1 MASNKNIFFRL
12 LVENTDFA
20 RKLNLSRDQVL
31 SFERTINRTGK
42 IASTI
47 GKGLLSSV
55 LSTPMLGLTSVAG
68 IGAVMSRAVGK
79 FAEMQQ
85 AMADLSS
92 LTGITGKELDELRA
106 SAINMS
112 AGSSMAAEDIAR
124 AMTKVGSA
132 MPELLKYKA
141 GLVAV
146 TDAAKLLSGAS
157 GMDMDSSINSLTGIM
172 NQFGAGAAEAN
183 VYVNT
188 LAAASQVGAA
198 DVNYLAA
205 VIEKSAGSAINAK
218 MGFSELV
225 AVTEAIAPKFSNAQE
240 AGTAM
245 RNVLT
250 RLEVRTKDCKISQL
264 GLNRALE
271 NFSKKSDA
279 QKIKIVGEE
288 ALRMANAMAD
298 ARGEIGKY
306 EQQIT
311 GTNVAEEQAATR
323 KRTLKTS
330 ISALA
335 VSWDDFTLSMNTSY
349 GILAAFIDLL
359 SSGISVFARWTESY
373 DGYMQRIKGESE
385 QKAIKDLGKQYNEH
399 LVADGED
406 AAQKWLEEA
415 KVEADRKAQMEAE
428 NLRALEERDK
438 KAAEHNAA
446 IRKKASDAIKNS
458 TRGKAF
464 AGLSLEQ
471 GVQERAA
478 YLVQDPRRKTAFFE
492 GDTINPDEGIT
503 RRGYYQRVAQRQA
516 YYASRSEAITN
527 LLAARKKGK
536 TEVPTAGGGTGG
548 KTDPLEHSR
557 ADLTAGGIDVKDL
570 KTRMQVVDDLK
581 ARISEVDKALEAAGA
596 DSELRDKLTGIRDT
610 YQAALDA
617 FTEPLTVA
625 GVDLSEVKKAQEEVA
640 RLDGQIK
647 TLEEALTVSK
657 GERRAGI
664 EEALKNLRREREA
677 LAAPVTLAGVD
688 VSGYEKAA
696 AEAKK
701 AADELAKAEAYLSA
715 NPDDA
720 GLLELVKR
728 LREESEKLNHTF
740 IAGMDV
746 TPYVRKKEEAEKLRA
761 ELERIDEL
769 LRSNPGDAGLLATR
783 KKLVEKADDL
793 PSTYTP
799 QKSRRQEDKERRL
812 ALTTEIDRLNRQSK
826 KDPGRKAENDRL
838 VSGMRKEI
846 ASIDFQKT
854 MDIAGASIQVAS
866 DIGNVMKSLGLDE
879 VGEGIAETVGVL
891 NTVMSLIVSI
901 EALVALISAQES
913 VQTTTSF
920 LPFFSNGG
928 IVGGNSWTGDKL
940 LARVNSGE
948 MVLNKQQQANL
959 LNGLNNSEAASA
971 AVSVSGRS
979 VVRGEDIYIAL
990 NNYLRRSGKKI

>member
-31 SFERTINRTGK
+31 SFERTLNRTGK
-42 IASTI
+42 VASTI
-47 GKGLLSSV
+47 GKGLMSSV
-55 LSTPMLGLTSVAG
+55 LSTPMLGLVGSAAG

-146 TDAAKLLSGAS
+146 TGAAKLLSGAS

-188 LAAASQVGAA
+188 LAAASQAGAA

-205 VIEKSAGSAINAK
+205 VVEKSAGSAINAK
-218 MGFSELV
+218 MGFTELV

-264 GLNRALE
+264 GLNQALE

-330 ISALA
+330 VSALA

-359 SSGISVFARWTESY
+359 SSGISVFARWFESY
-373 DGYMQRIKGESE
+373 DQYLQRMKGESE
-385 QKAIKDLGKQYNEH
+385 QKAIKDLGKQYNEQ
-399 LVADGED
+399 LAANGEE
-406 AAQKWLEEA
+406 AAQEWLEKEKA
-415 KVEADRKAQMEAE
+415 KA
-428 NLRALEERDK
+428 DK
-438 KAAEHNAA
+438 KAKEY
-446 IRKKASDAIKNS
+446 RKKREGLEKADREAQKNNNALRREYYKDANPIPGAVPIPAGSDGGAAAWYYASSDKRYDRN
-458 TRGKAF
+458 
-464 AGLSLEQ
+464 
-471 GVQERAA
+471 
-478 YLVQDPRRKTAFFE
+478 
-492 GDTINPDEGIT
+492 EGIT
-503 RRGYYQRVAQRQA
+503 GRGYYQQVVKNEAEAQA
-516 YYASRSEAITN
+516 RSEAVTN

-548 KTDPLEHSR
+548 KNTPKIPKADPLEHSR

-570 KTRMQVVDDLK
+570 KTQMQVVDDLK
-581 ARISEVDKALEAAGA
+581 AKISEMDKALGAAGA

-625 GVDLSEVKKAQEEVA
+625 GVDLSEVKKAQKEVA

-647 TLEEALTVSK
+647 TLEEALAVSK

-664 EEALKNLRREREA
+664 EEALKNLRKEREA
-677 LAAPVTLAGVD
+677 LAAPVMLAGVD

-720 GLLELVKR
+720 GLLELVKK
-728 LREESEKLNHTF
+728 LRDESEKLNRTF

-812 ALTTEIDRLNRQSK
+812 SLKNEIDRLNRQSK
-826 KDPGRKAENDRL
+826 KDPGRKAENDKL

-866 DIGNVMKSLGLDE
+866 DIGNVMKAMGLDK

-901 EALVALISAQES
+901 EALVALISTQETAQ
-913 VQTTTSF
+913 TATSF
-920 LPFFSNGG
+920 IPFFSNGG

-959 LNGLNNSEAASA
+959 LNGLNNSEAAPA